1 MYFFTLDEVIDAC
14 MAYMQAEFTPALVI
28 LFILWLILAV
38 VSICA
43 LVKADSK
50 KENKNDEK

>member
-14 MAYMQAEFTPALVI
+14 MAYMRAEFIPALVI
-28 LFILWLILAV
+28 MCIILVIVGFL
-38 VSICA
+38 SICA

-50 KENKNDEK
+50 KENKNDGK

>member
-14 MAYMQAEFTPALVI
+14 MAYMRAEFIPSFRAIMIILV
-28 LFILWLILAV
+28 V
-38 VSICA
+38 VAIISICA

-50 KENKNDEK
+50 KENKNDGK

>member
-14 MAYMQAEFTPALVI
+14 MEYMRAEFIPSFRTIMIILV
-28 LFILWLILAV
+28 V
-38 VSICA
+38 VAIISICA

-50 KENKNDEK
+50 KENKNDGK

>member
-14 MAYMQAEFTPALVI
+14 MEYMRAEFIPSFRTIMIILV
-28 LFILWLILAV
+28 V
-38 VSICA
+38 VAIISICA

-50 KENKNDEK
+50 KENKDNGK